1 MDYSWYIKDFFMAEI
16 TLSGKRIAVL
26 TENGFEEIELTAPKK
41 ALEDA
46 GAIVDIISPQEQQVK
61 AWNHDHWSIE
71 LPVDVHLD
79 NADSSLYDGLLLPGG
94 VMNPDKTRMNP
105 DCIDF
110 VQEFLAAGKTV
121 AAICH
126 APQLL
131 IETGWIKGKSLTSY
145 PSLRT
150 DLENAGAFW
159 MDEDVVVDHGLITSR
174 YPKDIK
180 AFNEKMIEEL
190 SNNKPDR

>member
-1 MDYSWYIKDFFMAEI
+1 MTQI

-46 GAIVDIISPQEQQVK
+46 GAKVEIISPQEIQVK

-71 LPVDVHLD
+71 LPVDVTLND
-79 NADSSLYDGLLLPGG
+79 ADASLYDGLLLPGG
-94 VMNPDKTRMNP
+94 VMNPDKTRMNQN
-105 DCIDF
+105 CIDF
-110 VQEFLAAGKTV
+110 VQEFLAAGKPV

-145 PSLRT
+145 PSLKT

-159 MDEDVVVDHGLITSR
+159 TDEEVVVDHGLITSR
-174 YPKDIK
+174 FPKDID
-180 AFNEKMIEEL
+180 AFNEKFIEEL
-190 SNNKPDR
+190 TGKFAEHQV